1 MTCYTPSHYYLT
13 TVTPEGMKNMLYL
26 WIKALHIVSVVC
38 WFAGLFYLPRLF
50 VYHAQSSDSISQE
63 RFVTMERK
71 LYRGIMGP
79 AMIATFIFGIWLLSL
94 NPGFLSQGWM
104 HAKLTLI
111 VLLTGYHHMCG
122 ANVKRFA
129 RGENTR
135 SHTYFRW
142 FNEVPVVILLGI
154 VILVVVKPF

>member
-1 MTCYTPSHYYLT
+1 
-13 TVTPEGMKNMLYL
+13 MLYL

-50 VYHAQSSDSISQE
+50 VYHAQSKDSISQE
-63 RFVTMERK
+63 RFITMERK

-79 AMIATFIFGIWLLSL
+79 AMIATFVFGIWLASL
-94 NPGFLSQGWM
+94 APGFLGQGWM
-104 HAKLTLI
+104 HAKLTLVI
-111 VLLTGYHHMCG
+111 LLTGYHHMCG
-122 ANVKRFA
+122 AQLKRFA

-135 SHTYFRW
+135 SHVFYRW
-142 FNEVPVVILLGI
+142 FNEVPVVILLAI

>member
-1 MTCYTPSHYYLT
+1 
-13 TVTPEGMKNMLYL
+13 MLYL

-50 VYHAQSSDSISQE
+50 VYHAMSEDNVSKD
-63 RFVTMERK
+63 RFAVMERK

-79 AMIATFIFGIWLLSL
+79 SMIATFVFGIWMLILT
-94 NPGFLSQGWM
+94 PGWLSQGWM
-104 HAKLTLI
+104 HAKLTLVI
-111 VLLTGYHHMCG
+111 LLVGYHHMCG
-122 ANVKRFA
+122 AQVKRFA

-135 SHTYFRW
+135 SHKFYRW
-142 FNEVPVVILLGI
+142 FNEVPVLILLLI